1 MEYKMECE
9 NTLMKR
15 IIVGALNLA
24 MIIGGPAFVAKKAL
38 DWEHMCISNQFGY
51 KAEDVI
57 SIRKISL
64 NKDENLDYILHL
76 KDGTKAWYL
85 SGPNLLKSY
94 TERKFSESGVEITGQ
109 KPNCRKTGKWRK

>member
-9 NTLMKR
+9 NTLMKQ

-76 KDGTKAWYL
+76 KDGTKLKETFFSLGL
-85 SGPNLLKSY
+85 SGANITVPHKEAAY
-94 TERKFSESGVEITGQ
+94 GACDEIRGHFF
-109 KPNCRKTGKWRK
+109 RIV